1 MPLLLPAFF
10 LLSAGKGALAHAGR
24 SASQSPQDVLPGDYA
39 GMPCEVKT
47 DQTAKLITLL
57 CAHDLTADIF
67 KADTVGIGTGFCVL
81 LQKLQIVRHG
91 IVEQGEAIIKNRRGP
106 DDFSCAIIPQDTEV
120 PEMPI
125 LVVNHGVEHQHTSD
139 FLCGL
144 LADFLIIVQTSL
156 NAVCFYQMADRDI
169 RRINIREQLAF
180 GRENIFPALQI
191 VVDGMKPHTLR
202 DLAGVIFAV
211 RLASGIGHALRAALI
226 EINAIPLDKAPCFA
240 KHTLCRQLWGC
251 GKGFTALADAGVG
264 YKGEHAEKTVFIEA
278 VFLKCPREAQRHD
291 PIAVIERQAFA
302 NVDNAFGVVNA

>member
-1 MPLLLPAFF
+1 MCI
-10 LLSAGKGALAHAGR
+10 R
-24 SASQSPQDVLPGDYA
+24 D
-39 GMPCEVKT
+39 
-47 DQTAKLITLL
+47 
-57 CAHDLTADIF
+57 
-67 KADTVGIGTGFCVL
+67 
-81 LQKLQIVRHG
+81 R
-91 IVEQGEAIIKNRRGP
+91 
-106 DDFSCAIIPQDTEV
+106 QDTEV

-211 RLASGIGHALRAALI
+211 RLASGIGPVSYTHLDVYKRQYYTFVAYFVDGFGSLYGSPLRI
-226 EINAIPLDKAPCFA
+226 
-240 KHTLCRQLWGC
+240 
-251 GKGFTALADAGVG
+251 
-264 YKGEHAEKTVFIEA
+264 
-278 VFLKCPREAQRHD
+278 
-291 PIAVIERQAFA
+291 
-302 NVDNAFGVVNA
+302 